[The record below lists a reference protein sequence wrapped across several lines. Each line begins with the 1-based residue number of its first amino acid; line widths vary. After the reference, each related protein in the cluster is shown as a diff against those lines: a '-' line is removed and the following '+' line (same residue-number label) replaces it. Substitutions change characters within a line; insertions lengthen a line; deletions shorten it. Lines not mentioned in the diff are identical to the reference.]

1 MTREAPATPRKVYLG
16 DSVYAQ
22 FNDFDQLVLTTENG
36 LPLDPSNKIVFEPET
51 YRALTLFLQNSEVRG
66 W

>member
-1 MTREAPATPRKVYLG
+1 MPHEAPAPRLKVYLG

-22 FNDFDQLVLTTENG
+22 FNDYDQLVLTTENG
-36 LPLDPSNKIVFEPET
+36 LPSDPSNKIIFEPET
-51 YRALTLFLQNSEVRG
+51 YRALSLFLQNSEVRG